1 MELIFVKTEDVEEFE
16 EQIKDCIKLVK
27 HNAIKLILATLAFF
41 VILCGLLITL

>member
-27 HNAIKLILATLAFF
+27 HNTITLILATLAFF
-41 VILCGLLITL
+41 IILCGLLITL